1 MSFDPRRVIKRHIV
15 TERSTAL
22 KEANGEYV
30 FRVEKRA
37 TKPAIKQAVEQLFN
51 VKVDRVHTMIMPGKV
66 KRVGR
71 NEGKT
76 PTWKKAVVRLKQ
88 KQVIS
93 MFENM

>member
-1 MSFDPRRVIKRHIV
+1 MSFDPHRIIKRHIV

-30 FRVEKRA
+30 FRVDKRA
-37 TKPAIKQAVEQLFN
+37 TKPTIKQAVEQLFN

-66 KRVGR
+66 KRMGR
-71 NEGKT
+71 HEGKT
-76 PTWKKAVVRLKQ
+76 PTWKKAVVRLKD